1 MHSFQTVDLSRPGA
15 RWPLWPALA
24 LLVLAWIALGWP
36 WLSGR
41 VTIPW
46 DAKAHF
52 QPQIQ
57 FLAQSLAKGES
68 PFWAPYV
75 FSGHPQIADPQSLIF
90 SPPFLALALVDSA
103 PDLRAADTAL
113 LATILLGAAAL
124 LLFFRDRGWHWGGAL
139 LAAISFAFGASMA
152 WRIQHV
158 GQVLSLAYLPIVV
171 LLLSRALERSS
182 WIYGLAAGLVAGF
195 LVLGRD
201 QVALLAVY
209 FLVGYVLWHLATA
222 ERRIESVKAS
232 LAPLAAGALGGIV
245 VIAIP
250 VLLTALVAGESNR
263 PAIDLESAGKGSLH
277 PALMITLFAPDVF
290 GSSGRMED
298 YWGPPSYTWRTSGL
312 FIAQN
317 MGQLY
322 IGAVPVLLTM
332 LALFSGRLLARE
344 IVFFSLAA
352 LLVTLYALGWYT
364 PLFALAHTL
373 LPGVDLYRRPA
384 DATFLMGFLLAVLA
398 GYAANTL
405 LRDPPSPLPRSAV
418 VGTTIATLAAFATA
432 IALAVYFDRLA
443 AARAPLLVAA
453 GIFLAAALTIRLA
466 IHLEPYRPRAAALLL
481 AAVTVADLAWSNGPG
496 SATALPPSTYAVL
509 QPTTDNET
517 IALLKQKVA
526 AARSET
532 ERPRVEL
539 VGLGFHWPN
548 ASLTHA
554 LENTLGYNPLRLG
567 LYTRAT
573 GAGDHVGLPDQRQ
586 FSPLFPSYRS
596 RLADLLGLRFIAT
609 SVPIEAI
616 DKRLAPGD
624 LTLLAKTAD
633 GYIYESPRALPRV
646 SFASA
651 ARQADFER
659 ILASGEWPDFDPAR
673 TVLLEGPQLADR
685 GAPAGAA
692 RIVTYR
698 NDEVVAEADSQGG
711 GYLVLNDVWHP
722 WWRAEIDGVP
732 APLLRANVLFRAVPV
747 PPGRHQVRFTFTP
760 LRGAL
765 SQLLTR
771 PARPPP

>member
-1 MHSFQTVDLSRPGA
+1 MHKPLTVDLGRATLS
-15 RWPLWPALA
+15 WPLLPVLA
-24 LLVLAWIALGWP
+24 LLALAWLALGWP

-75 FSGHPQIADPQSLIF
+75 FSGHPQVADPQSLIF

-103 PDLRAADTAL
+103 PSLRAADTAL
-113 LATILLGAAAL
+113 LAAILLGAAAL
-124 LLFFRDRGWHWGGAL
+124 VLFFRDRGWHWGGAL
-139 LAAISFAFGASMA
+139 VAAISFAFGASMA
-152 WRIQHV
+152 WRIQHI

-171 LLLSRALERSS
+171 LMLSRALERSS
-182 WIYGLAAGLVAGF
+182 WIYGLAAGIAAGF

-209 FLVGYVLWHLATA
+209 FLIGLVVWQLASA
-222 ERRIESVKAS
+222 PRLADGMRAS
-232 LAPLAAGALGGIV
+232 LAPLAAGSIGGIA

-250 VLLTALVAGESNR
+250 VLLTALVAGDSNR

-277 PALMITLFAPDVF
+277 PALLLTLFAPDVF

-312 FIAQN
+312 YIAQN

-322 IGAVPVLLTM
+322 IGAVPVLLTL
-332 LALFSGRLLARE
+332 LALASGRLLARE
-344 IVFFSLAA
+344 ILFFTIAA
-352 LLVTLYALGWYT
+352 LVVTLYALGWYT
-364 PLFALAHTL
+364 PLFALAHAL

-384 DATFLMGFLLAVLA
+384 DATFLIGFLLAVLA
-398 GYAANTL
+398 GYSAHTL
-405 LRDPPSPLPRSAV
+405 LRDPPTPLPRSAV
-418 VGTTIATLAAFATA
+418 ATTAIVTLAAFAAA
-432 IALAVYFDRLA
+432 IALAVHFDRLA

-453 GIFLAAALTIRLA
+453 GVVLAAALAIRLA
-466 IHLEPYRPRAAALLL
+466 VHLEPYRPRAAALLL

-496 SATALPPSTYAVL
+496 SATALPPSTYEVL
-509 QPTTDNET
+509 EPTSRNET

-526 AARSET
+526 AARTET
-532 ERPRVEL
+532 MRPRVEL

-548 ASLTHA
+548 ASLTHE

-567 LYTRAT
+567 LYSRAT

-586 FSPLFPSYRS
+586 FSPLLPSYRS
-596 RLADLLGLRFIAT
+596 RLADLLGLRFIAS
-609 SVPIEAI
+609 SVPIETI

-624 LTLLAKTAD
+624 LTLVARTAD
-633 GYIYESPRALPRV
+633 GYVYENPRASPRI
-646 SFASA
+646 SFATD
-651 ARQADFER
+651 AREADFEH
-659 ILASGEWPDFDPAR
+659 ILATGEWPDFDPSR
-673 TVLLEGPQLADR
+673 TVLLEGPQ
-685 GAPAGAA
+685 PAAAGGAA
-692 RIVTYR
+692 GTARIISYR
-698 NDEVVAEADSQGG
+698 NAEVVAEADSQGS

-722 WWRAEIDGVP
+722 WWRAEVDGVATP
-732 APLLRANVLFRAVPV
+732 VLRANVLFRAVRV
-747 PPGRHQVRFTFTP
+747 PPGRHLVRLTFAP
-760 LRGAL
+760 VRGAL
-765 SQLLTR
+765 SQALGGR
-771 PARPPP
+771 DR